1 MSEQTLFTFAKW
13 KVKEGEVDNVLR
25 LLAEVAAE
33 TAKENGNLT
42 YDAHVSTADPYTI
55 MLMESYVDQQA
66 VEAHRASDHFQ
77 NIVVS
82 QIVPLLESREV
93 ILAKRVNLIS

>member
-1 MSEQTLFTFAKW
+1 MKH
-13 KVKEGEVDNVLR
+13 GEADNFLR
-25 LLAEVAAE
+25 LLTEVAAE

-42 YDAHVSTADPYTI
+42 YDAHISMSDPDTI

-66 VEAHRASDHFQ
+66 VEAHRASSHFQ
-77 NIVVS
+77 SIVVA

-93 ILAKRVNLIS
+93 ILARRVQLIN